1 MSGGP
6 ATVSLAGLPDGLA
19 YTGGQVSGTVAEDAA
34 TGTYNVTITASDDD
48 GAAAT
53 AEFSIT
59 VTEADSEVLHAG
71 VSSIPAWIIAAI
83 VVPLLAL
90 MIVHR
95 KRLLWLLTG
104 LALLFAL
111 AHRRYRSRRR
121 GSTLQQGPTRP
132 A

>member
-6 ATVSLAGLPDGLA
+6 ATLSLAGLPDGLA

-59 VTEADSEVLHAG
+59 VNEADAEVLQAG
-71 VSSIPAWIIAAI
+71 GSSTTGWVLAAI
-83 VVPLLAL
+83 VVPLLA
-90 MIVHR
+90 IVIAFR
-95 KRLLWLLTG
+95 RWLLGLLAG
-104 LALLFAL
+104 LALLFAI
-111 AHRRYRSRRR
+111 AYRRYRSRRR